1 MEIGNPDLEGSSF
14 ENDDHEFCFGLAWC
28 LVSFRCPTGRVY
40 WEVGLWL
47 LDVQTWGSLECL
59 SCKFMNVGKIMRK
72 KYGMR
77 DKV

>member
-14 ENDDHEFCFGLAWC
+14 ENDDHEFSFGLAWF
-28 LVSFRCPTGRVY
+28 LVSFRCPTGQVY

-47 LDVQTWGSLECL
+47 LDVQTWESPECL
-59 SCKFMNVGKIMRK
+59 SCKFMSVDKIMRK
-72 KYGMR
+72 KNGMR